1 MDHLTTQQAG
11 RILGVT
17 SQRVLALIR
26 DERLPAVKV
35 GRDWLIA
42 RQDLEKFEKRPQ
54 GNYKLT
60 ADQIREIRHMSKDG
74 RTPVELARKFKVSVR
89 TIYRHM
95 NK

>member
-1 MDHLTTQQAG
+1 MDYVTTQQAG
-11 RILGVT
+11 EILGVT

-26 DERLPAVKV
+26 DERLPAIKV

-42 RQDLEKFEKRPQ
+42 MQDLEKFEKRPQ

-60 ADQIREIRHMSKDG
+60 ADQIKEIRYMAKDG
-74 RTPVELARKFKVSVR
+74 KSPMDLAKKFKVSVR

>member
-1 MDHLTTQQAG
+1 MDHLTTQQASEV
-11 RILGVT
+11 LGVT
-17 SQRVLALIR
+17 PQRVLALIHSG
-26 DERLPAVKV
+26 RLPAVKL

-42 RQDLEKFEKRPQ
+42 MRDLEKFEKRPQ

-60 ADQIREIRHMSKDG
+60 AGQIREIRYMAKDG
-74 RTPVELARKFKVSVR
+74 KTPSDLAKKFHVSVR

>member
-1 MDHLTTQQAG
+1 MDYVTTQQAG
-11 RILGVT
+11 EILGVT

-26 DERLPAVKV
+26 SGRLPAMKV

-42 RQDLEKFEKRPQ
+42 MQDLDKFEKRPQ

-60 ADQIREIRHMSKDG
+60 PDQIKEIRYMAKDG
-74 RTPVELARKFKVSVR
+74 KSPVDLAKKFKVSVR

>member
-1 MDHLTTQQAG
+1 MDYLTTEQAG
-11 RILGVT
+11 EALGVT
-17 SQRVLALIR
+17 RQRVLVLIR
-26 DERLPAVKV
+26 EGRLPARKV

-42 RQDLEKFEKRPQ
+42 PEDIKGFEKRPQ

-60 ADQIREIRHMSKDG
+60 PDQVKQIKYMARDG
-74 RTPVELARKFKVSVR
+74 TTPMQLAKKFKVSVR

>member
-1 MDHLTTQQAG
+1 MDHVTTQQAG
-11 RILGVT
+11 EILGVT
-17 SQRVLALIR
+17 AQRVLALIR
-26 DERLPAVKV
+26 DGRLSAIKV

-42 RQDLEKFEKRPQ
+42 MHDLEKFEKRPQ

-60 ADQIREIRHMSKDG
+60 ADQIKEIRYMAKDG
-74 RTPVELARKFKVSVR
+74 KSPADLAKKFKVSVR

>member
-1 MDHLTTQQAG
+1 MDLLTTQQAG
-11 RILGVT
+11 EILGVT
-17 SQRVLALIR
+17 AQRVLALIR
-26 DERLPAVKV
+26 ESRLRAAKV

-42 RQDLEKFEKRPQ
+42 RQDLEQYERRPQ
-54 GNYKLT
+54 GNYKLS
-60 ADQIREIRHMSKDG
+60 AEQIRQIRYMAKDG

>member
-1 MDHLTTQQAG
+1 MDQLTTQQAG
-11 RILGVT
+11 EFLGVT
-17 SQRVLALIR
+17 PQRVLALIHSG
-26 DERLPAVKV
+26 RLPAVKL

-42 RQDLEKFEKRPQ
+42 TRDLEKFEKRPQ

-60 ADQIREIRHMSKDG
+60 TDQVRQIRYMAKDG
-74 RTPVELARKFKVSVR
+74 KTPADLAKKFHVSIR

>member
-1 MDHLTTQQAG
+1 MDHLTTRQASEV
-11 RILGVT
+11 LGVT
-17 SQRVLALIR
+17 TQRILALIR
-26 DERLPAVKV
+26 AGRLPATKL

-54 GNYKLT
+54 GNFKLN
-60 ADQIREIRHMSKDG
+60 AEQVREIRYMAKDG
-74 RTPVELARKFKVSVR
+74 TTPVELARKFKVSVR

>member
-11 RILGVT
+11 ELLGVT
-17 SQRVLALIR
+17 AQRVVALIR
-26 DERLPAVKV
+26 DGRLPATKF

-42 RQDLEKFEKRPQ
+42 RQALEKFEKRPQ

-60 ADQIREIRHMSKDG
+60 AEQIRAIRTMAKDG
-74 RTPVELARKFKVSVR
+74 TTPVELARKFKVSVR

>member
-1 MDHLTTQQAG
+1 MDHLTTQQASDV
-11 RILGVT
+11 LGVT
-17 SQRVLALIR
+17 PQRVLALIHSG
-26 DERLPAVKV
+26 RLPAVKL

-42 RQDLEKFEKRPQ
+42 MRDLEKFEKRPQ

-60 ADQIREIRHMSKDG
+60 ADQIRQIRYMAKDG
-74 RTPVELARKFKVSVR
+74 KTPEDLAKKFHVSVR